1 MKELEIKLMSE
12 SFSMNGQQRAAT
24 PEREEEEATDLERGE
39 VAATLEKREESA
51 VALKRRMVQLQCQE
65 SWLVNELK
73 HFLVLLNVKLL

>member
-24 PEREEEEATDLERGE
+24 PEREEATAPERGE

-65 SWLVNELK
+65 SWE
-73 HFLVLLNVKLL
+73 